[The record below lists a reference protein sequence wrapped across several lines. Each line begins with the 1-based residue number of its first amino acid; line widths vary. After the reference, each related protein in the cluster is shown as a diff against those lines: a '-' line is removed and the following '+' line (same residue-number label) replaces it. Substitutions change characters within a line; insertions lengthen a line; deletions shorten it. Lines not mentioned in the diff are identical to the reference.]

1 MYIVSSNSPL
11 LFIFM
16 LRIFLNTDA
25 ALTVDSSHEATERY
39 IQWFKGNTKLP
50 STCDQNCSWAERY
63 LLLLIDVDCKLFP
76 MGKCKHGDTCLFKHA
91 TPTLNIDRVT
101 VETFYR
107 PQPQPPPPSLNDA
120 LHRNEGS
127 SFPSSLLI
135 FRCFLRNQPLLK
147 LSVLTCR
154 SSVSIFNG
162 NNDMHE
168 PRNVPCPWFPF
179 PFFTI

>member
-1 MYIVSSNSPL
+1 MKRRSVISSGSKVTRSFRARAIKIARGL
-11 LFIFM
+11 
-16 LRIFLNTDA
+16 
-25 ALTVDSSHEATERY
+25 
-39 IQWFKGNTKLP
+39 KGN
-50 STCDQNCSWAERY
+50 